1 MYRTVQRC
9 LLLFCFN
16 LIWLTVC
23 AQSNGAKINL
33 GLARK
38 LSASADGK
46 AVTVLVKGDPA
57 IVRSYVLS
65 HGGRFQSAAGDISCV
80 QLPIDRIEGMARLAP
95 VKRIEAYSGRMVPL
109 NDTMR
114 YLCRV
119 DEVHQGMAPLTQAYD
134 GAGVIMGYIDS
145 GIDLSHPDFLDSL
158 GQTRV
163 QWLWDTKLPVSSNT
177 PQPYGYGQEWDK
189 AGINAGLATAHTGQ
203 DEYGHGCY
211 VSGIGSGDGS
221 SVADFQGVAPK
232 SELIVVNYD
241 FTAQDTLPRVAH
253 AVEYIFNKAAQL
265 GKPCVINA
273 SLGDYYGSHDGRD
286 LQSQYI
292 RNLIIAQPGRTL
304 VAAAGNVG
312 VVYPFHVRSTTT
324 VGDTSFTWFKY
335 NSDIPGAYCQIFA
348 DTADFNNVSFA
359 IGADKVTP
367 DFSFR
372 GRTAFRTIQNTL
384 GLVNLDLDQGGNR
397 IGRIQ
402 LYGAIHDGVY
412 SLEVYVIPDSTTY
425 HWRFETT
432 GNGFFDSWTFDW
444 VFQNLPAPSLFPDIV
459 NYNPPDTTQSIVSG
473 FACLDEVITV
483 GNYYNTDRHIDVN
496 GTLQI
501 SPNDRPR
508 QLAENSSRGP
518 TRDGRI
524 KPDICAPGHHIL
536 STGVLSLIPGMIAA
550 QPWKVAQGGYHVTG
564 GGTSASAPVV
574 AGIAALYLQKN
585 PNATFQDVKDAI
597 LGCTMIDS
605 FTWGPYPNPAW
616 GYGKVDAFGVMTA
629 CGTVGLNE
637 TANGRNNLMVYP
649 NPADGFITLALESAT
664 PISGGYVQLFDLTG
678 REVTAPERICSSSV
692 RLSVQELPAGYYF
705 VQWTELTGR
714 AYRKPLVIRH

>member
-1 MYRTVQRC
+1 MIRFRFYF
-9 LLLFCFN
+9 LLFA
-16 LIWLTVC
+16 LLGLAVSRTS
-23 AQSNGAKINL
+23 AQVPQAKMNL

-38 LSASADGK
+38 VATQD
-46 AVTVLVKGDPA
+46 AVARVSVLVKGDPA
-57 IVRSYVLS
+57 VIRSYVQAQ
-65 HGGRFQSAAGDISCV
+65 GGAFRSSAGDISW
-80 QLPIDRIEGMARLAP
+80 IDIPVSCIEGLTRLSQ
-95 VKRIEAYSGRMVPL
+95 VKRLEAYAGTMRPM

-119 DEVHQGMAPLTQAYD
+119 DEVHQGLTPLNQGFD
-134 GAGVIMGYIDS
+134 GAGVIIGYIDS
-145 GIDLSHPDFLDSL
+145 GIDLSHPDFQDSL

-163 QWLWDTKLPVSSNT
+163 LWLWDTKLPVSGNT

-189 AGINAGLATAHTGQ
+189 AGIDAGLATAHTGQ

-221 SVADFQGVAPK
+221 SVGHFQGVAPK
-232 SELIVVNYD
+232 SDLIVVNYD

-292 RNLIIAQPGRTL
+292 RNLIIAQPGRAL

-312 VVYPFHVRSTTT
+312 VVYPFHVGTTT
-324 VGDTSFTWFKY
+324 VAGDTSFTWFKY
-335 NSDIPGAYCQIFA
+335 NSGIPGAYCQIFA
-348 DTADFNNVSFA
+348 DTADFNNISFA
-359 IGADKVTP
+359 IGADKVSP

-372 GRTAFRTIQNTL
+372 GRTAFRNIRNTL
-384 GLVNLDLDQGGNR
+384 GLVNLNLVNGGNR

-402 LYGAIHDGVY
+402 LYGSENDGVY

-425 HWRFETT
+425 QWRFETT
-432 GNGFFDSWTFDW
+432 GDGHFDSWTFDW
-444 VFQNLPAPSLFPDIV
+444 VFQNLPAPTVFPDIV

-483 GNYYNTDRHIDVN
+483 GNYYNTDRHVDVN
-496 GTLQI
+496 GTVQI
-501 SPNDRPR
+501 SPGDRPR

-518 TRDGRI
+518 TRDGRV

-536 STGVLSLIPGMIAA
+536 STGVLTLIPGMITA

-574 AGIAALYLQKN
+574 AGVAALYFQKN
-585 PNATFQDVKDAI
+585 PGATFQDVKDAI
-597 LGCTMIDS
+597 LGCAMTDS
-605 FTWGPYPNPAW
+605 LTWGPYPNPAW

-629 CGTVGLNE
+629 CGAVGLQSPQ
-637 TANGRNNLMVYP
+637 GKDDRLLLYP
-649 NPADGFITLALESAT
+649 NPADQNLSVRF
-664 PISGGYVQLFDLTG
+664 SGAAASGNGDLRLFDLHG
-678 REVTAPERICSSSV
+678 QQLLVLSGPAEGMVLRTA
-692 RLSVQELPAGYYF
+692 ELAAGYYL
-705 VQWTELTGR
+705 VQWTDRSGKVLR
-714 AYRKPLVIRH
+714 QPLIIRH